1 MQKHYSYTVNTKMLK
16 YHLGWIREC
25 NQSVYKNTIVTLKMT
40 LSRFVGIIF
49 NADKKNQ
56 KLSSQPMSQ
65 GNFQNIL
72 KVLWKHSQNFS
83 NLKNVSRI
91 C

>member
-49 NADKKNQ
+49 NADKKNKNYLPNQ
-56 KLSSQPMSQ
+56 CLKEIFKTFLKYC
-65 GNFQNIL
+65 GNIL
-72 KVLWKHSQNFS
+72 KNF
-83 NLKNVSRI
+83 LILRMFQ
-91 C
+91 